1 MTLTPVSALG
11 DVMTMLKILGAVIA
25 WLIGVAIIGHVL
37 HVFGGIIGL
46 EHRKER

>member
-1 MTLTPVSALG
+1 MMRVLH
-11 DVMTMLKILGAVIA
+11 ILGSVIA